1 MFLLNSLPSTQPGRA
16 PQNRRPYNKMSMVV
30 AALCIIILTLWSPQ
44 SCDAFS
50 AQQRQERTCNNLLSN
65 SFHKVQQHTKNTIQQ
80 NRHNDHRS
88 SPTTTTSLS
97 VLGTG
102 VASLLAG
109 SVGGAIGVGV
119 AYPLDTLKTKSQV
132 YGQQNAQKRKEQK
145 EEQQHQQQQQQAAI
159 QHDDSGGGAASVPLP
174 PPGTAGTIEHHYPI
188 ESPEEDLIS
197 LVKLILEMEGIPG
210 FFGGVKAMMV
220 GQALIKSVAFSANEL
235 ALGILN
241 DSSTVAA
248 VTGTSMGV
256 EEMNTAAAGD
266 AAVATSFVTLLL
278 AAAFSGF
285 VTSFLVAPVG
295 KKVYSCIVCSLFFA
309 LQL

>member
-1 MFLLNSLPSTQPGRA
+1 
-16 PQNRRPYNKMSMVV
+16 MSMV
-30 AALCIIILTLWSPQ
+30 AALCIIILILWSPPG
-44 SCDAFS
+44 SDAFS
-50 AQQRQERTCNNLLSN
+50 AQQRRENSCQST
-65 SFHKVQQHTKNTIQQ
+65 SFHKSQHTKYTIQ
-80 NRHNDHRS
+80 NIHYDHRS
-88 SPTTTTSLS
+88 SSSTTTTSLS

-132 YGQQNAQKRKEQK
+132 YGQQNAQKRKEQQ
-145 EEQQHQQQQQQAAI
+145 EEQEQRRLEQKQHNI
-159 QHDDSGGGAASVPLP
+159 QHGDNHGGAASVPLP
-174 PPGTAGTIEHHYPI
+174 PPGTAGTIEHHYPV

-241 DSSTVAA
+241 DSSTAA
-248 VTGTSMGV
+248 VTGISMGA
-256 EEMNTAAAGD
+256 EEMSTAAAGD
-266 AAVATSFVTLLL
+266 AVVATSFVTLLL

-295 KKVYSCIVCSLFFA
+295 KKDC
-309 LQL
+309 

>member
-1 MFLLNSLPSTQPGRA
+1 
-16 PQNRRPYNKMSMVV
+16 MSIVV

-44 SCDAFS
+44 RCDAFS
-50 AQQRQERTCNNLLSN
+50 AQQRQERILYNNLLSTN

-80 NRHNDHRS
+80 NRHYDHRS
-88 SPTTTTSLS
+88 SPTTTTTTTSLS

-145 EEQQHQQQQQQAAI
+145 EEQQQHQQQQQAAMI
-159 QHDDSGGGAASVPLP
+159 QHGDDNGGGAASVPLP

-235 ALGILN
+235 ALGVLN

-248 VTGTSMGV
+248 VTGTSSSMGV

-295 KKVYSCIVCSLFFA
+295 KKV
-309 LQL
+309 